1 MELLSVAPRFLQGNF
16 RLREQPPVS
25 MSMAT
30 TAVKDM
36 IDEATYQRL
45 EKDVTAVKSD
55 IAALTDQIT
64 DALNT
69 FAGTAKT
76 RARSGYKQAR
86 TNVDSALDDVSARGG
101 AMLDAAQN
109 AANSVEES
117 LEDMIANRPIATVGL
132 ALGLGF
138 LIGLTWRR

>member
-1 MELLSVAPRFLQGNF
+1 MELLSVAQRFLQGNF
-16 RLREQPPVS
+16 RFPELLS
-25 MSMAT
+25 SMAK
-30 TAVKDM
+30 TAVKHM

-69 FAGTAKT
+69 FADTAKN

-86 TNVDSALDDVSARGG
+86 TNVDSALDDATARGG
-101 AMLDAAQN
+101 ATLDAAQS

-117 LEDMIANRPIATVGL
+117 LEDMIAQRPIATVGL

-138 LIGLTWRR
+138 LIGLAWRR